1 MKMYYMDQRWQ
12 GATIVFRT
20 NSIIVVAESR
30 EEAYTMICNVN
41 NIEKLFY
48 NFEIDFLR
56 EVDIVPGLT
65 FIIT

>member
-1 MKMYYMDQRWQ
+1 
-12 GATIVFRT
+12 
-20 NSIIVVAESR
+20 
-30 EEAYTMICNVN
+30 MICNVN

>member
-30 EEAYTMICNVN
+30 EEAYTYDM
-41 NIEKLFY
+41 
-48 NFEIDFLR
+48 
-56 EVDIVPGLT
+56 
-65 FIIT
+65 